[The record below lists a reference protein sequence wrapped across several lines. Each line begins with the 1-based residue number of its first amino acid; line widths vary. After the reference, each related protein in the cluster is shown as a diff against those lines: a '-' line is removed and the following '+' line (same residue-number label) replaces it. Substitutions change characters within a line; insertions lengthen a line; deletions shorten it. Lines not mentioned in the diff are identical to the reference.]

1 MSVIR
6 IDVDDEALAEVMRL
20 MAASS
25 ENDVVNAVLREYV
38 DHANR
43 LKDEERL
50 AAMWPGLSRSF

>member
-25 ENDVVNAVLREYV
+25 ENDAVNAVLREYV

-43 LKDEERL
+43 LQDEERL
-50 AAMWPGLSRSF
+50 AAMWPGFSRSF